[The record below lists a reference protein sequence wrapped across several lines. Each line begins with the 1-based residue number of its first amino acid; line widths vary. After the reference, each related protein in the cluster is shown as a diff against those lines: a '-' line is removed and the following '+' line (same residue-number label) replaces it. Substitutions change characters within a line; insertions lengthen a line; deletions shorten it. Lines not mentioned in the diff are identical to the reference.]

1 MSSVASAHALAGR
14 GAAKAAARR
23 RKRESDLESGQRRPG
38 WVTYAILAAVVLIS
52 AYPLYFAFLLASST
66 APEISR
72 NPIPSLIPQGNLAD
86 NIARVFA
93 SVPFWPAIWNSV
105 IVAVTVS
112 FTTVLFSTLAGYS
125 FAKLRF
131 RGKKGLLAFVIG
143 TMAIPPQLGIVPL
156 FIVMVQLGQAG
167 KLPAV
172 IIPGMVSAFGMFWM
186 TQYLTEALPFE
197 LIEAARVDGC
207 NMLRTFW
214 HVALPAARPAA
225 AMLALFTFIASWTQF
240 FWPYVILGPANPTL
254 PVALQLLQS
263 SYFKDMSLIMAGV
276 VLATAPLVAL
286 FIVAGKQL
294 VSGIMAGAVKG

>member
-105 IVAVTVS
+105 IVAVT
-112 FTTVLFSTLAGYS
+112 
-125 FAKLRF
+125 
-131 RGKKGLLAFVIG
+131 
-143 TMAIPPQLGIVPL
+143 P
-156 FIVMVQLGQAG
+156 
-167 KLPAV
+167 
-172 IIPGMVSAFGMFWM
+172 
-186 TQYLTEALPFE
+186 
-197 LIEAARVDGC
+197 
-207 NMLRTFW
+207 
-214 HVALPAARPAA
+214 
-225 AMLALFTFIASWTQF
+225 
-240 FWPYVILGPANPTL
+240 
-254 PVALQLLQS
+254 
-263 SYFKDMSLIMAGV
+263 
-276 VLATAPLVAL
+276 
-286 FIVAGKQL
+286 
-294 VSGIMAGAVKG
+294 